1 MLFPNIYNYEYLGR
15 LNNFRPNAPDSVPIP
30 RVNRYKRILM
40 QLNGE
45 ITNHTLNG
53 TIPVPHP
60 DYPFGLIQRISLIAN
75 GKEEIKFLRGA
86 SAFYKDCIIYNQT
99 GTRAFNV
106 PNPNVTAPIIGIIPL
121 NIPLP
126 KALDPVDMMFPTVDL
141 VSLKLEIL
149 YGGINDII
157 PGESA
162 PDFTID
168 GFYIDLWGELKT
180 HKDILTSIFREKW
193 SDSKQLVINNN
204 FEIELDQLD
213 ICRLWLRGFETG
225 RDGELTPFDLG
236 LVAPTLKL
244 VAGNFKT
251 DEIPLQ
257 IIANN
262 NFRDYGTEG
271 YETPNLDTF
280 PYYLLDFV
288 KPEGKLTNTLDCRNI
303 NDPKMFLN
311 INTLLALNNPFI
323 ELMYDYVEK
332 VADNIKSETIFVKP
346 IVKRTA
352 DERGISYEQNK
363 VIVAPVSKEK
373 NTSVDLESGP
383 GIALG
388 STPLEIS

>member
-15 LNNFRPNAPDSVPIP
+15 LNNFRPNAPDSAPIP

-40 QLNGE
+40 QLNGCA
-45 ITNHTLNG
+45 TNLTVMA
-53 TIPVPHP
+53 TPTAHP
-60 DYPFGLIQRISLIAN
+60 DYPFTLVQRISLIAN
-75 GKEEIKFLRGA
+75 GKEEVKFLRGA
-86 SAFYKDCIIYNQT
+86 SAFYKDCIIFNQT
-99 GTRAFNV
+99 GTRSVVV
-106 PNPNVTAPIIGIIPL
+106 PLPGQSVPFIGIIPL

-141 VSLKLEIL
+141 VSLKLEVL
-149 YGGINDII
+149 YGGLNDIF
-157 PGESA
+157 PGELGT
-162 PDFTID
+162 DYTID
-168 GFYIDLWGELKT
+168 NFYIDLWGELKT

-193 SDSKQLVINNN
+193 SDSKELVVNNN

-225 RDGELTPFDLG
+225 ADGELTPFDLG
-236 LVAPTLKL
+236 LIAPTVKI

-257 IIANN
+257 IVQNN

-271 YETPNLDTF
+271 YESPNLDVF

-311 INTLLALNNPFI
+311 IATIGQLNNPFI
-323 ELMYDYVEK
+323 EVMYDYVEK

-363 VIVAPVSKEK
+363 AIVAPINKEK
-373 NTSVDLESGP
+373 NTSVDLERGS

>member
-1 MLFPNIYNYEYLGR
+1 MMFPNIYNYEYLGR
-15 LNNFRPNAPDSVPIP
+15 LNNFRPNAPDSAPIP

-40 QLNGE
+40 QLNGCA
-45 ITNHTLNG
+45 TNLTMMA
-53 TIPVPHP
+53 TPIAHP
-60 DYPFGLIQRISLIAN
+60 DYPFTLIQRISLIAN
-75 GKEEIKFLRGA
+75 GKEEVKFLRGA
-86 SAFYKDCIIYNQT
+86 SAFYKDCIIFNQT
-99 GTRAFNV
+99 GTRSVVV
-106 PNPNVTAPIIGIIPL
+106 PGPGLSEPFVGIIPL

-141 VSLKLEIL
+141 VSLKLEVL
-149 YGGINDII
+149 YGGLNDIF
-157 PGESA
+157 PGEVVT
-162 PDFTID
+162 DYTID
-168 GFYIDLWGELKT
+168 NFYIDLWGELKT

-193 SDSKQLVINNN
+193 SDSKELVVNNN

-225 RDGELTPFDLG
+225 ADGELTPFDLG
-236 LVAPTLKL
+236 LIAPTVKI

-257 IIANN
+257 IVQNN

-271 YETPNLDTF
+271 YESPSLDVF

-311 INTLLALNNPFI
+311 IATVGQLNNPFI
-323 ELMYDYVEK
+323 EVMYDYVEK

-363 VIVAPVSKEK
+363 VIVAPINKEK
-373 NTSVDLESGP
+373 NTSVDLESGS